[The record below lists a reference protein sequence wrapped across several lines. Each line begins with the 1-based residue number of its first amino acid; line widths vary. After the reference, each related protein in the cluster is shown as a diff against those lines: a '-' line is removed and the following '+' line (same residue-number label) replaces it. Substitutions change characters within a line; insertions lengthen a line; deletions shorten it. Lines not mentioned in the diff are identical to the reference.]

1 MLMPNNKF
9 LRVSLL
15 LNIFAIV
22 IFFQSCTWLEP
33 SVETGAVLFQD
44 DFSRVASGWDR
55 YIDDT
60 YVTDYA
66 DGAYRIGIFTPET
79 SAWARPHLEFSDVR
93 IQVSATKVEGSDNN
107 VFGVLCRYQ
116 DAQNFY
122 FFIISSDGY
131 SGIGVYKDGAEI
143 LMSDDS
149 MLPSKAILQG
159 STTNVIQAECIGDRL
174 TLYINGVKEVQVQAT
189 EWSLGDVGLI
199 AGTYTHPGTEILF
212 ERFSI
217 IKP

>member
-1 MLMPNNKF
+1 MPKDRILRITF
-9 LRVSLL
+9 LLE
-15 LNIFAIV
+15 IFALLV
-22 IFFQSCTWLEP
+22 VCQSCTLLEP
-33 SVETGAVLFQD
+33 PVETGAVLFQD

-66 DGAYRIGIFTPET
+66 DGSYRIGIFTPET

-93 IQVSATKVEGSDNN
+93 IQVSATKADGSDNN
-107 VFGVLCRYQ
+107 IFGVLCRYQ

-131 SGIGVYKDGAEI
+131 SGIGVYRDGVEA
-143 LMSDDS
+143 LMGGDS

-159 STTNVIQAECIGDRL
+159 STTNIIQAECIGDLL
-174 TLYINGVKEVQVQAT
+174 TLYINGVQEVQVQNA
-189 EWSLGDVGLI
+189 EWTQGDVGLI
-199 AGTYTHPGTEILF
+199 AGTYNQPGTEILF
-212 ERFSI
+212 ERFSV

>member
-1 MLMPNNKF
+1 MPNHKF

-15 LNIFAIV
+15 LKTFAILV
-22 IFFQSCTWLEP
+22 FCQSCTWLEP

-55 YIDDT
+55 YKDDT
-60 YVTDYA
+60 YVADYD

-79 SAWARPHLEFSDVR
+79 SAWARPHLEFSDVH
-93 IQVSATKVEGSDNN
+93 IQVSATKADGSDNN

-116 DAQNFY
+116 DAQNF
-122 FFIISSDGY
+122 FFFLISSDGY
-131 SGIGVYKDGAEI
+131 CGIGVYRDGVET
-143 LMSDDS
+143 LMSGDS

-159 STTNVIQAECIGDRL
+159 STTNIIQAECIGDLL
-174 TLYINGVKEVQVQAT
+174 TLYINGVQEVQVQTT
-189 EWSLGDVGLI
+189 EWSQGDVGLI
-199 AGTYTHPGTEILF
+199 AGTYTQPGTEILF
-212 ERFSI
+212 ERFSV

>member
-1 MLMPNNKF
+1 MPNRMF
-9 LRVSLL
+9 LRLSLL
-15 LNIFAIV
+15 LKTLALLV
-22 IFFQSCTWLEP
+22 VCQSCTWLKP

-93 IQVSATKVEGSDNN
+93 IQVSATKADGSDNN

-116 DAQNFY
+116 DSQNFY
-122 FFIISSDGY
+122 FFLISSDGY
-131 SGIGVYKDGAEI
+131 SGIGVYRDGDETLI
-143 LMSDDS
+143 SGDS
-149 MLPSKAILQG
+149 MLPSEAILQG
-159 STTNVIQAECIGDRL
+159 STTNNIQAECIGDVL
-174 TLYINGVKEVQVQAT
+174 TLYINGVQEVQVQTT
-189 EWSLGDVGLI
+189 EWSQGDVGLI
-199 AGTYTHPGTEILF
+199 AGTYTQPGTEILF
-212 ERFSI
+212 ERFSV

>member
-1 MLMPNNKF
+1 MPNRMF
-9 LRVSLL
+9 LRPSLL
-15 LNIFAIV
+15 LKTLV
-22 IFFQSCTWLEP
+22 LLVVCQSCTWLEP
-33 SVETGAVLFQD
+33 PVETGAVLFQD

-93 IQVSATKVEGSDNN
+93 IQVSATKADGSDNN

-122 FFIISSDGY
+122 FFLISSDGY
-131 SGIGVYKDGAEI
+131 SGIGVYRDGVET

-149 MLPSKAILQG
+149 MLPSEAILQG
-159 STTNVIQAECIGDRL
+159 STTNNIQAECIGDVL
-174 TLYINGVKEVQVQAT
+174 TLYINGVQEVQVQTT
-189 EWSLGDVGLI
+189 EWSQGDVGLI
-199 AGTYTHPGTEILF
+199 AGTYTQPGTEILF
-212 ERFSI
+212 ERFSV